1 MRYRVLVE
9 ALKPTFTWIEIESNH
24 PLDTI
29 EPASERARKLPTG
42 AFMDAADVDPG
53 IGLQGSREIESLVV
67 LAVIDEAGV
76 THYTRSEQLDTLSQL
91 ETTGL

>member
-9 ALKPTFTWIEIESNH
+9 ALKPTFTWIEIESKH

-29 EPASERARKLPTG
+29 EPAFEQAKKLPNG

-53 IGLQGSREIESLVV
+53 IGLQGSREMESLVV
-67 LAVIDEAGV
+67 LAVIDKAGV
-76 THYTRSEQLDTLSQL
+76 IQYTRSEQLDALSQL
-91 ETTGL
+91 ESTGI